1 MWIPIFKAGTHTDSA
16 GDTQTW
22 TEQDLDRIAAYDPA
36 KHEAPVVIGHPKSN
50 APAYAWVEAVKREGS
65 MLYMKMK
72 DIAPEFSDMLKRK
85 LFKKRSISLYPDGSL
100 RHVGFLGAMPPAVKG
115 LPDVAF
121 ADDGGATIE
130 FMDNEDVIV
139 RGVFQR
145 LRDFLLSKWGPDAA
159 NSVVTQGDLDELLQS
174 AMEDEQEDSG
184 MMPTMS
190 EAEKFKRGLKTGKEE
205 YKMSFWERLKKRL
218 AEKGISFSELFGS
231 ETPPVLFT
239 EGDVQTKIDSAV
251 ATAVKEKEAEFS
263 EGAKRKLAELQTRE
277 EALRQKEA
285 ATRKAGITA
294 FCEDLKKKG
303 ILTPAMDKLGMGVTS
318 FMEQIA
324 SIETPIEFGEGDGK
338 GKQTPLEFMQAFLG
352 GLPKAIEFG
361 EVAGAG
367 KEAVPAGSTAGEK
380 LDALAK
386 KKMAENK
393 DLTYSRAF
401 SEVQSE
407 NKELAAAYADELA
420 G

>member
-22 TEQDLDRIAAYDPA
+22 TEQDLDRIAAYDPVQ
-36 KHEAPVVIGHPKSN
+36 HEAPVVIGHPKTN

-130 FMDNEDVIV
+130 FMEVEDV
-139 RGVFQR
+139 
-145 LRDFLLSKWGPDAA
+145 
-159 NSVVTQGDLDELLQS
+159 VVTQSDLDALLQ
-174 AMEDEQEDSG
+174 AGIEDEQEEASDTGG
-184 MMPTMS
+184 MPMMS
-190 EAEKFKRGLKTGKEE
+190 EKIKRGQRPGKETSMKLMDE
-205 YKMSFWERLKKRL
+205 MKALLRKAGVKVEGDEPKTFNE
-218 AEKGISFSELFGS
+218 AEVQELLTNAVTRVKAEFSE
-231 ETPPVLFT
+231 E
-239 EGDVQTKIDSAV
+239 QK
-251 ATAVKEKEAEFS
+251 KKEAEF
-263 EGAKRKLAELQTRE
+263 KTRE
-277 EALRQKEA
+277 EALRQKETA
-285 ATRKAGITA
+285 SRKASITA

-303 ILTPAMDKLGMGVTS
+303 IITPAMDKLGMGVTS

-361 EVAGAG
+361 EVAGSGNETA
-367 KEAVPAGSTAGEK
+367 PAGSTAGEK
-380 LDALAK
+380 LDALAR
-386 KKMAENK
+386 KKMEGNK

-407 NKELAAAYADELA
+407 NRELADAYADELA